1 MADRKRGFVRDF
13 LRDQRLLVI
22 SVHPDDEV
30 LGCGGLMKKV
40 KDLGGEVYVLY
51 VVAGP
56 GPRQYDEEH
65 PQTKMEQRLEEIAAV
80 AQYLGVDDYVVA
92 LEGEE
97 YQLRLNAL
105 PQERLVNIIESD
117 TRVSLNNIQP
127 SIVAIPAPNHYHQD
141 HQPVFEAAFA
151 ACRPIPPHLKPFQN
165 VVLCYEQPSYGWSV
179 NRLQPNFYVDIT
191 QQLDAKIEALKL
203 HRSQLRRGLH
213 VRAPE
218 NVRRIAEVRGRE
230 VAVPAAEA
238 FITYRVLV

>member
-1 MADRKRGFVRDF
+1 MIRDTLRGE
-13 LRDQRLLVI
+13 RLLVI

-40 KDLGGEVYVLY
+40 KDLDGEVYVLY

-56 GPRQYDEEH
+56 AGRQYDEEH
-65 PQTKMEQRLEEIAAV
+65 AETRLEQRLEEIDAV
-80 AQYLGVDDYVVA
+80 ARFLDVDDYVIGLQGA
-92 LEGEE
+92 E
-97 YQLRLNAL
+97 YHLRLNAL
-105 PQERLVNIIESD
+105 PLERLVNMIEAD
-117 TRVSLNNIQP
+117 TRVSLNRIKP
-127 SIVAIPAPNHYHQD
+127 TIVAIPAPDHYHQD

-179 NRLQPNFYVDIT
+179 QRRQPNFYVDIT
-191 QQLDAKIEALKL
+191 EQIDAKIEAIKL

-213 VRAPE
+213 VRAPQ

-238 FITYRVLV
+238 FIAHRVLV